1 MTKVDM
7 IRAAAEAAGVEVID
21 LPLVESDPADLL
33 GLPVAGDLSDS
44 DSMTPIPVE
53 EANHTLE
60 LLGLKP
66 TAGRPLTLREFAL
79 IVKHDTLHQ
88 IFAVTK
94 GE

>member
-1 MTKVDM
+1 MNKVDM

-21 LPLVESDPADLL
+21 LPLDLL

-44 DSMTPIPVE
+44 DSMNPIPVA
-53 EANHTLE
+53 EANHILE

-79 IVKHDTLHQ
+79 IVKHETLHQ

>member
-21 LPLVESDPADLL
+21 LPLDLL

-79 IVKHDTLHQ
+79 IVKHETLHQ

>member
-21 LPLVESDPADLL
+21 LPLDLL

-53 EANHTLE
+53 EANHILE

-79 IVKHDTLHQ
+79 IVKHETLHQ